1 MEWPIIPED
10 SESHM
15 WQLVPPR
22 VSLELTRGKTTASR
36 TAPPSLYFIFQVK
49 LFLITSFFVASR
61 NPLVH
66 GPVATLSN
74 RMFTSTRLQAVTYL
88 LGVCLFSIA
97 FLVFLN
103 STLSF
108 VITRLIKQRTHIG
121 DAVGT
126 LGFADELVA
135 LVACP
140 AWGVISD
147 RLGVRTVGS
156 LLL

>member
-1 MEWPIIPED
+1 
-10 SESHM
+10 
-15 WQLVPPR
+15 
-22 VSLELTRGKTTASR
+22 
-36 TAPPSLYFIFQVK
+36 
-49 LFLITSFFVASR
+49 
-61 NPLVH
+61 
-66 GPVATLSN
+66 
-74 RMFTSTRLQAVTYL
+74 MFTTTRLQAVTYL

-126 LGFADELVA
+126 LGFTDELVA